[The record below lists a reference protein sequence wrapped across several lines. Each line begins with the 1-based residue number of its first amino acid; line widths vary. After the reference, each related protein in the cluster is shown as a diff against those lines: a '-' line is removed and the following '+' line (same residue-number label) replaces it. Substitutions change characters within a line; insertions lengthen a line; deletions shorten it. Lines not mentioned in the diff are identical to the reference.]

1 MLKKSASGSI
11 ARRAGLARQA
21 RHASSDSE
29 CLAFPSNPA
38 SRAAILLGRFP
49 VVPDLQAIE
58 VYCAEMVFPQPARE
72 KTSQDIAKRCQ
83 SWYNSDPVPI

>member
-1 MLKKSASGSI
+1 MLKKSASGSS
-11 ARRAGLARQA
+11 ARRAGLRGRRDTQA
-21 RHASSDSE
+21 
-29 CLAFPSNPA
+29 LIPSVSPF
-38 SRAAILLGRFP
+38 SPISHT